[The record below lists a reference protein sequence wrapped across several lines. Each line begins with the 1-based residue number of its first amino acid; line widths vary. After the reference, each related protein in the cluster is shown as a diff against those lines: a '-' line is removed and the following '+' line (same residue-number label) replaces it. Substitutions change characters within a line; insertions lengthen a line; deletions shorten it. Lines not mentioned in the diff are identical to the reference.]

1 MEGGRLIE
9 GKLIKKLSTLTRKLV
24 FFLSKKVRV
33 KELGPGG
40 VKGSGAYSS
49 GALKTQLK
57 KTSSRRKSLT

>member
-1 MEGGRLIE
+1 MEGGRLIK

-49 GALKTQLK
+49 GALKTQLN

>member
-9 GKLIKKLSTLTRKLV
+9 GKLIKKLSTLTRKF

-49 GALKTQLK
+49 GALKTQLN
-57 KTSSRRKSLT
+57 KTSSRKSLT

>member
-1 MEGGRLIE
+1 MEGGRLIK

-49 GALKTQLK
+49 GALKTHLN
-57 KTSSRRKSLT
+57 KTSSRKSLT